1 MKRIWRV
8 VALLS
13 FVALLGVAQSS
24 DLGYEPSI
32 TLLALKGFTCLGLFA
47 LSAWKGGLFE

>member
-1 MKRIWRV
+1 MKNIWRTA
-8 VALLS
+8 ALLS

-32 TLLALKGFTCLGLFA
+32 MALTIKGFTCLGLFA

>member
-1 MKRIWRV
+1 MKRVWRIA
-8 VALLS
+8 ALLS
-13 FVALLGVAQSS
+13 FVALVGVAQSS

-32 TLLALKGFTCLGLFA
+32 MTLTIKGFTCLGLFA

>member
-1 MKRIWRV
+1 MKQIWRV
-8 VALLS
+8 AALLS

-24 DLGYEPSI
+24 DLGCEPSVM
-32 TLLALKGFTCLGLFA
+32 LLTIKGFMCLGLFA

>member
-1 MKRIWRV
+1 MKRVWRV
-8 VALLS
+8 TALLS
-13 FVALLGVAQSS
+13 FMALLGVAQSS

-32 TLLALKGFTCLGLFA
+32 MLLAIKGFACLGLFA

>member
-8 VALLS
+8 AALLS
-13 FVALLGVAQSS
+13 FIALLGVAQSS

>member
-1 MKRIWRV
+1 MKRVWRAA
-8 VALLS
+8 ALLS

-32 TLLALKGFTCLGLFA
+32 TVLMIKGFTCLGLFA

>member
-1 MKRIWRV
+1 MKRVWRV

-13 FVALLGVAQSS
+13 FMALLSVAQSS

-32 TLLALKGFTCLGLFA
+32 MLLAIKGFTCLGLFA

>member
-13 FVALLGVAQSS
+13 FVALMGIAQSS
-24 DLGYEPSI
+24 DLGYESSI
-32 TLLALKGFTCLGLFA
+32 SLLALKGCACLGLFA